1 MRQPLKY
8 NSGFGMNQNRLYLVI
23 GLLAAAVIALGIYV
37 INQESKPE
45 GVELRIDEN
54 GISVQE
60 K

>member
-1 MRQPLKY
+1 
-8 NSGFGMNQNRLYLVI
+8 MNQNRLYLLI
-23 GLLAAAVIALGIYV
+23 GLLAAAVIAMGIY
-37 INQESKPE
+37 ILNQESKPE